1 MTNTNKYRFFLLQ
14 MLKDVFSDI
23 ELSNYLGLK
32 GETAL
37 MLFDNLPRI
46 SIDVDFNLLDHNK
59 EKIVL
64 EKLKNIL
71 MKYENIFDLAIIFF
85 DQLISISRGRENKK
99 MKVEI
104 SKFEYANNYEIK
116 SLLGIS
122 MPVLTVPDILS
133 HKLCD
138 FSDNFAIN
146 RNIFDSWFLM
156 KKHTPLDRII
166 IETRTKMQLSDYLQ
180 KCINKLENMHDKDLL
195 EEMEELVDDRMKNFI
210 AEKLLNETIELLKTY
225 KNSPKLVHYGMLP
238 F

>member
-225 KNSPKLVHYGMLP
+225 KNSPKLVH
-238 F
+238 